1 MTVHFGTPPDQP
13 IPATVFSRFEP
24 KQDATICIAFILLP
38 KFDMLSLTAA
48 LGPLK
53 AANHQSGRNIFRWQ
67 LMSWD
72 GGPVICSEGWSI
84 AVDCS
89 VDNDAT
95 ADITLV
101 CAGAQPERNMPP
113 TLPDHI
119 RKLWRRGQI
128 VGSLGSGTFVLA
140 RSGILAGHRFTLHW
154 AHQPSFKTQW
164 PNLEPSAEIYCID
177 RRIFTCA
184 GGVASADMTL
194 QLVHDR
200 CGLKVS
206 HGAMHACVITSRR
219 SEAVEQMATIAS
231 RVQSRNKS
239 LVKAVAWIEERFL
252 DEDCLKGVALAA
264 GTSPRQLQRL
274 FQAHLSKT
282 PVQYMT
288 ELRIGH
294 ARALLAETNMSVQDV
309 ALICGYERPST
320 FAKVFRRR
328 FGVPPSRYSHF
339 DIDVSA
345 RRPIP
350 ALQPL

>member
-1 MTVHFGTPPDQP
+1 M
-13 IPATVFSRFEP
+13 
-24 KQDATICIAFILLP
+24 
-38 KFDMLSLTAA
+38 FDILSLTAA

-53 AANHQSGRNIFRWQ
+53 AANHQSGRDIFRWQ

-84 AVDCS
+84 AVDSS
-89 VDNDAT
+89 VNDDMT

-101 CAGAQPERNMPP
+101 CAGAQPDRNMPP

-140 RSGILAGHRFTLHW
+140 KSGILAGHRFTLHW

-164 PNLEPSAEIYCID
+164 PDLEPSAEIYCID

-184 GGVASADMTL
+184 GGVASADLTL

-200 CGLKVS
+200 CGLKIS
-206 HGAMHACVITSRR
+206 HSAMHACVITSRR
-219 SEAVEQMATIAS
+219 SETVEQKATIAS

-252 DEDCLKGVALAA
+252 DEECLKGVARAA
-264 GTSPRQLQRL
+264 GASTRQLQRL
-274 FQAHLSKT
+274 FQAHLGMT
-282 PVQYMT
+282 PIQYMT
-288 ELRIGH
+288 SLRIGH

-309 ALICGYERPST
+309 ALICGYDLPST
-320 FAKVFRRR
+320 FSKAFRLR
-328 FGVPPSRYSHF
+328 FGVPPSRYSQF
-339 DIDVSA
+339 DNDASA
-345 RRPIP
+345 RKAIP
-350 ALQPL
+350 AS